1 MVERT
6 YAMLKP
12 DALER
17 NLMGKIISRIERV
30 GYSIADCRMMRLDE
44 QILREHY
51 VHLEDKPFF
60 PEILDYMMR
69 GPVLGMIVEGENAVA
84 GVRKLMGATRFED
97 SAPGTIR
104 GDYGSSTAENLIH
117 GSDSVENARIEIERF
132 FGGSR

>member
-17 NLMGKIISRIERV
+17 NLIGEIISRIERV
-30 GYSIADCRMMRLDE
+30 GYSITDCRMMRLDE

-51 VHLEDKPFF
+51 AHLEDKPFF

-132 FGGSR
+132 FGRSR

>member
-30 GYSIADCRMMRLDE
+30 GYCIADCRMMRLDE

-132 FGGSR
+132 F

>member
-17 NLMGKIISRIERV
+17 NLMGEIISRIERM
-30 GYSIADCRMMRLDE
+30 GYSITDCRMMRLDE

-51 VHLEDKPFF
+51 AHLEDKPFF

-104 GDYGSSTAENLIH
+104 GDYGSSTTENLIH

-132 FGGSR
+132 F